1 MLQPASS
8 LSRPIWIVRGVGFRK
23 KIPVRRPFPGLLLPV
38 RLPRDGAASG
48 TEIAPRPAALVPR
61 PERGG
66 QTGQTR
72 PVGSSRR
79 AGLSRPGRGP
89 GRHSLD
95 SNTFSF
101 SKFFLSKILTPGSD
115 ATKGEYEVRTRVGT
129 SDFAKGGSMWTKNVI
144 LKTHPAAKR
153 ELKVGTVALFG
164 GGDIWRR
171 GVVASLD
178 ELYKNT
184 VTLDLYWWGSK
195 PDSMN
200 RKEKANVKNLRVPD
214 DPVFASP
221 R

>member
-1 MLQPASS
+1 MPPAPPPSS
-8 LSRPIWIVRGVGFRK
+8 PAPKEAVK
-23 KIPVRRPFPGLLLPV
+23 PVKP
-38 RLPRDGAASG
+38 
-48 TEIAPRPAALVPR
+48 APPAAP
-61 PERGG
+61 
-66 QTGQTR
+66 
-72 PVGSSRR
+72 
-79 AGLSRPGRGP
+79 AAPGYPAP
-89 GRHSLD
+89 GEVLAAIPLD

-115 ATKGEYEVRTRVGT
+115 ATKGEYEVQTRVGT